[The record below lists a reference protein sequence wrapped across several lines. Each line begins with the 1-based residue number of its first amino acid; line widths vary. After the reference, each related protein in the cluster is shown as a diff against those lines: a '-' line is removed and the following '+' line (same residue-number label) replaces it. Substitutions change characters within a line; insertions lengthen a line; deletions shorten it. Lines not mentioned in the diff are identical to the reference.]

1 VLNCPFVLSA
11 FYLKRG
17 RANAQPRRWQRCCRG
32 IYRGDS
38 FERYLR
44 RNFGAGDKNDEG
56 RAA

>member
-1 VLNCPFVLSA
+1 MGLRGSA
-11 FYLKRG
+11 DGNML
-17 RANAQPRRWQRCCRG
+17 PRYC
-32 IYRGDS
+32 RGDS